1 MNPGHTC
8 ACKARVRVRVRV
20 QAQDEPWTRT
30 CMQGEG

>member
-1 MNPGHTC
+1 MNPGHAC
-8 ACKARVRVRVRV
+8 ACRARVRVRARV